1 MAAPGVKLKHRGLP
15 PYAKNF
21 AQYVHGESEHRSDRF
36 APGNELIWRQCVK
49 ETKKR
54 PHSSDRAP
62 ATLGGRRRRRSERA
76 FGAWPANFV
85 SGRSTKRAPLGRR
98 NSAEASRAAI
108 SKVARLFAR
117 WVFTVSFYDYPRTYP
132 GIPPAGH
139 RNVSFGWPSV
149 ARKLLLRLARALPT
163 PARFVCLFVCLFS
176 YSSRANVSVGHHGI
190 QISPAPISTHEEN

>member
-1 MAAPGVKLKHRGLP
+1 MRKGNEEAAPFERPSAGRTRRKK
-15 PYAKNF
+15 K
-21 AQYVHGESEHRSDRF
+21 
-36 APGNELIWRQCVK
+36 K
-49 ETKKR
+49 KKR
-54 PHSSDRAP
+54 TR
-62 ATLGGRRRRRSERA
+62 L
-76 FGAWPANFV
+76 GAWPANFV

-139 RNVSFGWPSV
+139 RNVSFRWPSV